1 MFIKSILN
9 KVGIPTDSAEFL
21 ISKVEI
27 AHIIDGRVRVIYK
40 DLKTDVALRNEIE
53 KRLSAINEVTSFKI
67 NPVTGS
73 LLINYDVKRALN
85 NKFITKFVELAKA
98 KYNKQKG
105 I

>member
-21 ISKVEI
+21 INKVEI

-40 DLKTDVALRNEIE
+40 DLKSDVTLCHEIE
-53 KRLSAINEVTSFKI
+53 KRLGAIDEITSFKI
-67 NPVTGS
+67 NKITGS
-73 LLINYDVKRALN
+73 LLIIYDVKRASN

-98 KYNKQKG
+98 KYSKQKG